1 MLVGYGS
8 FFFRGC
14 KDGCL
19 LARMHMKTSSVFLK
33 SYAFSFLLIGSLIIG
48 SYVGHKLG
56 KQAEC
61 IKPLGTLFLN
71 MLFTIVVPMV
81 FFSLS
86 SAVAGMTDARRLGR
100 IMGWMLVIFLITA
113 VISSLIM
120 VVAVRAYPPAQGIK
134 IDMPAAPHKETI
146 SLLDQIVKAFTVGD
160 FMDILSKRNMLALI
174 TFSVFIGLA
183 SASVGEKAK
192 PFVQFLQAGNL
203 VMSKAVKFVMY
214 YAPIGLGAWFAYL
227 VGVFGPDLLGSY
239 WRVML
244 LYYPVALGYFVV
256 AFTAYAWFAAGAPG
270 IKAFWGNI
278 IPASLTAWAT
288 GSSVATIPTNLEAA
302 KRIGV
307 PEDIREVI
315 IPIGATIHMEG
326 SCLAAIVKIAVL
338 FGLYNMPFEGVAT
351 IAQAIGIAVLA
362 GVVISG
368 IPAGGML
375 GELLIVTLYGFPI
388 EAMPVITMIGTLVD
402 PPATMVNAIGDN
414 VSSMMVARIMEG
426 KNWLAAK

>member
-1 MLVGYGS
+1 MT
-8 FFFRGC
+8 
-14 KDGCL
+14 DT
-19 LARMHMKTSSVFLK
+19 LAGMHMKISSVFVK
-33 SYAFSFLLIGSLIIG
+33 SYAFSFLLIGAIIIG
-48 SYVGHKLG
+48 SVVGAALG
-56 KQAEC
+56 PKAEC

-100 IMGWMLVIFLITA
+100 IIAWMLVVFVVTA
-113 VISSLIM
+113 VISSMIM
-120 VVAVRAYPPAQGIK
+120 VIAVKAYPPAQGIT
-134 IDMPAAPHKETI
+134 ISVPPAAQHENV
-146 SLLDQIVKAFTVGD
+146 SLLEQIVKAFTVGD
-160 FMDILSKRNMLALI
+160 FLDLLSKRNMLALI

-183 SASVGEKAK
+183 AASVGEKAR
-192 PFVQFLQAGNL
+192 PFIEFLRAGNL
-203 VMSKAVKFVMY
+203 VMSKAVQFVMY

-227 VGVFGPDLLGSY
+227 VGVFGPQLLGSY

-244 LYYPVALGYFVV
+244 VYYPITLGYFVV
-256 AFTAYAWFAAGAPG
+256 AFTAYAWLASGMPG
-270 IKAFWGNI
+270 VKAFWSNI

-326 SCLAAIVKIAVL
+326 SCLGAIVKIAVL
-338 FGLYNMPFEGVAT
+338 FGLYNMPFEGAAT

-375 GELLIVTLYGFPI
+375 GELLIIQLYGFPI
-388 EAMPVITMIGTLVD
+388 EAMPIITMIGTLID
-402 PPATMVNAIGDN
+402 PAATMVNAIGDN

-426 KNWLAAK
+426 RNWLRRT

>member
-1 MLVGYGS
+1 V
-8 FFFRGC
+8 
-14 KDGCL
+14 
-19 LARMHMKTSSVFLK
+19 
-33 SYAFSFLLIGSLIIG
+33 
-48 SYVGHKLG
+48 
-56 KQAEC
+56 
-61 IKPLGTLFLN
+61 
-71 MLFTIVVPMV
+71 
-81 FFSLS
+81 
-86 SAVAGMTDARRLGR
+86 
-100 IMGWMLVIFLITA
+100 
-113 VISSLIM
+113 
-120 VVAVRAYPPAQGIK
+120 
-134 IDMPAAPHKETI
+134 PAATQTATVSVLE
-146 SLLDQIVKAFTVGD
+146 QIVKAFTVGD
-160 FMDILSKRNMLALI
+160 FVDLLSKRNMLALI

-183 SASVGEKAK
+183 AAAVGEKARS
-192 PFVQFLQAGNL
+192 FVDFLKAGNL
-203 VMSKAVKFVMY
+203 VMSKAVQFVMY

-244 LYYPVALGYFVV
+244 VYYPVTLAYFFA
-256 AFTAYAWFAAGAPG
+256 AFTVYAWFAAGRPG
-270 IKAFWGNI
+270 IRAFWGNI

-307 PEDIREVI
+307 PEDIREVV

-351 IAQAIGIAVLA
+351 IAQAVGIAVLA

-375 GELLIVTLYGFPI
+375 GELLIIQLYGFPL

-426 KNWLAAK
+426 RNWQGKM